1 MENLM
6 LRIEKVD
13 ENNKQYI
20 INFLRSDVVHHVF
33 AFYDIQYEPQHTDT
47 CVALENEGLRG
58 YALVYTALDFPSVIL
73 KGENRAAERLLNYA
87 LETDS

>member
-1 MENLM
+1 M

-13 ENNKQYI
+13 ENNRQRI
-20 INFLRSDVVHHVF
+20 IDFLRSDVVHHVF